1 LYDINP
7 VDLLLAFGDFGLPS
21 QRAMKVYMTSSSSSW
36 RCFAA
41 FFSNA
46 LFLFFF
52 FFGRATRKI
61 AEQNE
66 EKGIALLVS
75 FA

>member
-52 FFGRATRKI
+52 FFWSSNKKNRRAKRG
-61 AEQNE
+61 
-66 EKGIALLVS
+66 KGNR
-75 FA
+75 FTG